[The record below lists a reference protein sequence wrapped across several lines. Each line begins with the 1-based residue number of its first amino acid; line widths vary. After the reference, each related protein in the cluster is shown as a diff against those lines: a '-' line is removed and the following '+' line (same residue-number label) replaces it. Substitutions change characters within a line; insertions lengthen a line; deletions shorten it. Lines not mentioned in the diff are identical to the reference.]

1 MGWAFR
7 RVCFSKDA
15 SLPQLP
21 EPLERL
27 ISELSRLPGV
37 GPKTAQRLAFYMLR
51 ADRQRAESLAQA
63 IVDMKARIGYCERC
77 FNIAEGSLCAIC
89 SSTRR
94 DAAVLCVVETPL
106 DVLAVE
112 RTSEF
117 SGLYFVLN
125 GVISPID
132 GIGPDQIHVPQLV
145 DRVRGDGVAEVIVA
159 TDADIEGEATAVYL
173 QRALAPLGVTV
184 TRPAHGLPVGGD
196 LEYADELTLARAIS
210 GRRAF

>member
-1 MGWAFR
+1 M
-7 RVCFSKDA
+7 
-15 SLPQLP
+15 PQLP

-37 GPKTAQRLAFYMLR
+37 GPKTAQRLAFHLLR
-51 ADRQRAESLAQA
+51 ADRQRADSLAQA
-63 IVDMKARIGYCERC
+63 IVDMKLRIGFCERC
-77 FNIAEGSLCAIC
+77 YNIAEGSLCAIC
-89 SSTRR
+89 SSARR
-94 DAAVLCVVETPL
+94 DTTLLCVVETPL

-117 SGLYFVLN
+117 AGLYFVLN

-132 GIGPDQIHVPQLV
+132 GVGPDQLHVPQLL
-145 DRVRGDGVAEVIVA
+145 DRVRGDGVVEVIVA

-173 QRALAPLGVTV
+173 QRALAPLGVEV

-196 LEYADELTLARAIS
+196 LEYADELTVARAIV
-210 GRRAF
+210 GRRSF

>member
-1 MGWAFR
+1 M
-7 RVCFSKDA
+7 
-15 SLPQLP
+15 PQLP

-37 GPKTAQRLAFYMLR
+37 GPKTAQRLAFHLLR

-63 IVDMKARIGYCERC
+63 IVEMKLRIGFCERC
-77 FNIAEGSLCAIC
+77 YNIAEGSLCAIC
-89 SSTRR
+89 SSARR
-94 DAAVLCVVETPL
+94 DTTLLCVVETPL

-117 SGLYFVLN
+117 AGLYFVLN

-132 GIGPDQIHVPQLV
+132 GVGPDQIHVPQLL

-173 QRALAPLGVTV
+173 QRALAPLGVQV

-196 LEYADELTLARAIS
+196 LEYADELTLARAIT
-210 GRRAF
+210 GRRSF

>member
-1 MGWAFR
+1 MT
-7 RVCFSKDA
+7 
-15 SLPQLP
+15 QLP

-27 ISELSRLPGV
+27 IQELSRLPGI
-37 GPKTAQRLAFYMLR
+37 GPKTAQRLAFHLLR
-51 ADRQRAESLAQA
+51 ADRQRAESLALA
-63 IVDMKARIGYCERC
+63 IGDVKARIGYCSRC
-77 FNIAEGSLCAIC
+77 YNIAEGSLCAIC

-94 DAAVLCVVETPL
+94 DASVICVVESAL

-117 SGLYFVLN
+117 NGLYFVLH

-132 GIGPDQIHVPQLV
+132 GIGPDQLHMPQLF
-145 DRVRGDGVAEVIVA
+145 DRVRAEGILEVIVA

-173 QRALAPLGVTV
+173 QRSLTPLGVTV

-196 LEYADELTLARAIS
+196 LEYADELTLARAMA
-210 GRRAF
+210 GRRSF

>member
-1 MGWAFR
+1 M
-7 RVCFSKDA
+7 
-15 SLPQLP
+15 PQLP
-21 EPLERL
+21 EPLDRL

-37 GPKTAQRLAFYMLR
+37 GPKTAQRLAFHLLR

-63 IVDMKARIGYCERC
+63 IVDMKARIGFCERC
-77 FNIAEGSLCAIC
+77 YNIAEGSLCAIC
-89 SSTRR
+89 SSARR
-94 DAAVLCVVETPL
+94 DATLLCVVESPL

-117 SGLYFVLN
+117 AGLYFVLN

-132 GIGPDQIHVPQLV
+132 GIGPDQIHVPQLL

-173 QRALAPLGVTV
+173 QRALAPLGVQV

-196 LEYADELTLARAIS
+196 LEYADELTLARAIT
-210 GRRAF
+210 GRRSF

>member
-1 MGWAFR
+1 M
-7 RVCFSKDA
+7 
-15 SLPQLP
+15 PQLP

-27 ISELSRLPGV
+27 IQELSRLPGV
-37 GPKTAQRLAFYMLR
+37 GPKTAQRLAFHLLR
-51 ADRQRAESLAQA
+51 ADRQRADSLAQA
-63 IVDMKARIGYCERC
+63 IGDVKARIGYCERC
-77 FNIAEGSLCAIC
+77 YNIAEGPLCAIC
-89 SSTRR
+89 TSSRR
-94 DAAVLCVVETPL
+94 DASVLCVVESAL

-117 SGLYFVLN
+117 NGLYFVLH

-132 GIGPDQIHVPQLV
+132 GIGPDQLHIPHLL
-145 DRVRGDGVAEVIVA
+145 DRVREEGVTEVIVA

-173 QRALAPLGVTV
+173 QRALMPLVATV

-196 LEYADELTLARAIS
+196 LEYADELTLARALA

>member
-1 MGWAFR
+1 M
-7 RVCFSKDA
+7 
-15 SLPQLP
+15 PQLP

-27 ISELSRLPGV
+27 IQELSRLPGI
-37 GPKTAQRLAFYMLR
+37 GPKTAQRLAFHLLR
-51 ADRQRAESLAQA
+51 ADRQRADSLAQA
-63 IVDMKARIGYCERC
+63 IGDVKARIGYCERC
-77 FNIAEGSLCAIC
+77 YNIAEGSLCAIC
-89 SSTRR
+89 MSSRR
-94 DAAVLCVVETPL
+94 DATVLCVVESAL

-117 SGLYFVLN
+117 NGLYFVLH

-132 GIGPDQIHVPQLV
+132 GIGPDQLHMPQLL
-145 DRVRGDGVAEVIVA
+145 DRVRDEGVTEVIVA

-173 QRALAPLGVTV
+173 QRALMPLGVTV

-196 LEYADELTLARAIS
+196 LEYADELTLARAMA

>member
-1 MGWAFR
+1 M
-7 RVCFSKDA
+7 
-15 SLPQLP
+15 PQLP

-37 GPKTAQRLAFYMLR
+37 GPKTAQRLAFHLLR

-63 IVDMKARIGYCERC
+63 IVDMKLRIGFCERC
-77 FNIAEGSLCAIC
+77 YNIAEGSLCAIC
-89 SSTRR
+89 SSARR
-94 DAAVLCVVETPL
+94 DTTLLCVVETPL

-117 SGLYFVLN
+117 AGLYFVLN

-132 GIGPDQIHVPQLV
+132 GVGPDQLHVPQLL
-145 DRVRGDGVAEVIVA
+145 DRVRGDGVVEVVVA

-173 QRALAPLGVTV
+173 QRALAPLGVEV

-196 LEYADELTLARAIS
+196 LEYADELTVARAIV
-210 GRRAF
+210 GRRSF

>member
-1 MGWAFR
+1 M
-7 RVCFSKDA
+7 
-15 SLPQLP
+15 PQLP

-37 GPKTAQRLAFYMLR
+37 GPKTAQRLAFHLLR
-51 ADRQRAESLAQA
+51 ADRHRAESLAQA
-63 IVDMKARIGYCERC
+63 IVDMKLRIGFCERC
-77 FNIAEGSLCAIC
+77 YNIAEGSLCAIC
-89 SSTRR
+89 SSARR
-94 DAAVLCVVETPL
+94 DTTLLCVVESPL

-117 SGLYFVLN
+117 AGLYFVLN

-132 GIGPDQIHVPQLV
+132 GVGPDQIHVPQLL

-173 QRALAPLGVTV
+173 QRALAPLGVEV

-196 LEYADELTLARAIS
+196 LEYADELTLARAIT
-210 GRRAF
+210 GRRSF

>member
-1 MGWAFR
+1 M
-7 RVCFSKDA
+7 
-15 SLPQLP
+15 PQLP

-27 ISELSRLPGV
+27 IAERSRLPGV
-37 GPKTAQRLAFYMLR
+37 GPKTAQRLAFHLLR

-63 IVDMKARIGYCERC
+63 IVDMKSRIGFCERC
-77 FNIAEGSLCAIC
+77 YNIAEGSLCAIC
-89 SSTRR
+89 SSARR
-94 DAAVLCVVETPL
+94 DATLLCVVETPL

-112 RTSEF
+112 RTSEYA
-117 SGLYFVLN
+117 GLYFVLN

-132 GIGPDQIHVPQLV
+132 GVGPDQIHVPQLL

-173 QRALAPLGVTV
+173 QRALSPLGVQV

-196 LEYADELTLARAIS
+196 LEYADELTLARAIA
-210 GRRAF
+210 GRRTF